1 MRILKQIQTESF
13 LKILMLIE
21 FILIGVFS
29 FLEWGLL
36 AIITTIALLL
46 TYNAYRYEKHSTIQR
61 R

>member
-21 FILIGVFS
+21 FILIGYFS

-46 TYNAYRYEKHSTIQR
+46 TYNAYKYESGNKEN
-61 R
+61 

>member
-21 FILIGVFS
+21 FILIGYFS
-29 FLEWGLL
+29 FLEFGLL

-46 TYNAYRYEKHSTIQR
+46 TYNLYRYEKQR
-61 R
+61 NNIP

>member
-1 MRILKQIQTESF
+1 MKILKQIQTESF
-13 LKILMLIE
+13 LKLCVLIE

-46 TYNAYRYEKHSTIQR
+46 TFNLYKYENKR
-61 R
+61 KY

>member
-21 FILIGVFS
+21 FILIGYFS

-36 AIITTIALLL
+36 AIIMTIALLL
-46 TYNAYRYEKHSTIQR
+46 TYNLYKYEKQR
-61 R
+61 NNIP

>member
-21 FILIGVFS
+21 FILIGYFS

-46 TYNAYRYEKHSTIQR
+46 TYNLYKYEKQR
-61 R
+61 NNIP